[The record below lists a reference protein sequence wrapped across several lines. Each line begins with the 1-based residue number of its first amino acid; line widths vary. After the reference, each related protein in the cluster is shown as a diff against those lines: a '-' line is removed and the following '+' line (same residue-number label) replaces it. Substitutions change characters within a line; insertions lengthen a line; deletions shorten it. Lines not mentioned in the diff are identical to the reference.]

1 MPQLLIHDETGAT
14 SSLNIKTE
22 TVTIGRRRGNG
33 LCLPHLSVSGYHAC
47 ITDENGCLI
56 IKDLD
61 STNGTIV
68 NGEKIKRQVLVHLDD
83 IIIGSYRISYSETST
98 GQTRTSGVARHDTN
112 TNNIEMSSQ
121 TNAPIV
127 NPKLA
132 SAAHD
137 AAVIRVTSGQKA
149 GSVVMLEKPVTTL
162 GKRDGD
168 MGAIS
173 KKSTGYYF
181 LPVSDYGAPM
191 KHNGKGLMS
200 QVEVKLVG
208 GDVIEI
214 GGEHLEFIHPY
225 RSSENLTR

>member
-1 MPQLLIHDETGAT
+1 MPQLLIHDEIGET
-14 SSLNIKTE
+14 SSLNITTQ
-22 TVTIGRRRGNG
+22 TVTIGRRSGNG

-47 ITDENGCLI
+47 ISDENGCLI
-56 IKDLD
+56 IEDLD

-83 IIIGSYRISYSETST
+83 IIIGSYRISYSETAT
-98 GQTRTSGVARHDTN
+98 GQIHRPAISEHTLA
-112 TNNIEMSSQ
+112 SSANEKPTQ
-121 TNAPIV
+121 TNAPKV
-127 NPKLA
+127 NLKLEGTPD
-132 SAAHD
+132 D
-137 AAVIRVTSGQKA
+137 AAVIKVASGHKA

-181 LPVSDYGAPM
+181 IPVSDYGPV
-191 KHNGKGLMS
+191 KHNGKGLMP
-200 QVEVKLVG
+200 QVEVKLIG

-214 GGEHLEFIHPY
+214 GGEHLEFIHPFY
-225 RSSENLTR
+225 DWENPTS